1 MTCAAQGTPICM
13 TCTLTPTAKFEVT
26 ASADVTFSGAM
37 KNGIPARSRSDCTCR
52 ASARL
57 QPSGA
62 NLGGE
67 GLLREWSQLGALRD
81 EKQQFLVAHLPIA
94 LGEAQKFSRWV
105 ESIHN

>member
-57 QPSGA
+57 QTLQSSTS
-62 NLGGE
+62 
-67 GLLREWSQLGALRD
+67 LRSSAYWSSSHR
-81 EKQQFLVAHLPIA
+81 ESA
-94 LGEAQKFSRWV
+94 LGESFSA
-105 ESIHN
+105 ESQAFGDSRLTKAVGALNGDRVG